1 MIAYEDSSMNVIDLT
16 GNIHNI
22 ENSHIGMN
30 TRNTYYH
37 TLIDLMTFLLTNSPD
52 FLVFRKK
59 NKHLTFNIPN
69 PRG

>member
-1 MIAYEDSSMNVIDLT
+1 MAYEDSSMNVIDLT

-22 ENSHIGMN
+22 ENSHTGMN

-52 FLVFRKK
+52 FLVFCYK
-59 NKHLTFNIPN
+59 
-69 PRG
+69 